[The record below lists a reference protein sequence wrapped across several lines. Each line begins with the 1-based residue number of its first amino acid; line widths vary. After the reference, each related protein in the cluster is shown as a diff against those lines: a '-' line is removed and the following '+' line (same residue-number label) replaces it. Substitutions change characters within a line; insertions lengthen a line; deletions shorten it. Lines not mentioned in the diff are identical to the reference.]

1 MNAVKTQKK
10 KKVRWV
16 RFRHKIVRGILF
28 LPFYI
33 FVALR
38 YRLKIERLK
47 MGKERQYCVL
57 YNHQTAYDQFIVHVA
72 FYRHLYHIASE
83 DLFSKGWISKALT
96 WLVAPIP
103 FRKSTSDLTGVKN
116 CIRVAR
122 EGGSIAM
129 APEGN
134 RTYSGTTEN
143 MKASVASLVK
153 ALGIPLALFRIEG
166 GYGVHP
172 RWSDT
177 IRRGKMRAYV
187 ARIVE
192 PEEYKNM
199 SNEELFAI
207 IQQVL
212 MVDEREDKTLFYG
225 ERLAEYLDR
234 AMYVCP
240 DCGLSVF
247 HSERDM
253 LSCTKCGKQI
263 RYLPSKELEGVN
275 CEFPYRYVKDWYDA
289 QNEFVRNLNL
299 TPYENS
305 PLYEDVVCCQESIY
319 CQNKRMI
326 DAAAKLSIYANR
338 IEIGTQKEKMV
349 LSFCNMTGATVLGRN
364 KLNLYIDGKTY
375 QIAGDKH
382 FNAVKYLN
390 LYHHGISNKA
400 EGTEFLGL

>member
-1 MNAVKTQKK
+1 MTAVKNRKK
-10 KKVRWV
+10 TKVRWV
-16 RFRHKIVRGILF
+16 RPRHKIVRALIY

-33 FVALR
+33 FTTLR
-38 YRLKIERLK
+38 YRIKIDRIDT
-47 MGKERQYCVL
+47 GKKRQYCVL
-57 YNHQTAYDQFIVHVA
+57 YNHQTAFDQFIVHIA
-72 FYRHLYHIASE
+72 FYQHLYHIASE
-83 DLFSKGWISKALT
+83 DLFSMGWISKALT

-143 MKASVASLVK
+143 MKTSVASLVK

-177 IRRGKMRAYV
+177 VRRGKMRAYV
-187 ARIVE
+187 ARVIE

-199 SNEELFAI
+199 TNDELFAI
-207 IQQVL
+207 IKQVL
-212 MVDEREDKTLFYG
+212 TVDEREDKTLFHG
-225 ERLAEYLDR
+225 KRLAEFLDR
-234 AMYVCP
+234 VVYVCP

-247 HSERDM
+247 RSEGDII
-253 LSCTKCGKQI
+253 SCTKCGKQI
-263 RYLPSKELEGVN
+263 RYLPNKELEGIN
-275 CEFPYRYVKDWYDA
+275 CSFPYRHVKEWYDA
-289 QNEFVRNLNL
+289 QNEFIRNLDL
-299 TPYENS
+299 TSYENV
-305 PLYEDVVCCQESIY
+305 PLYKDTVSYQESIY
-319 CQNKRMI
+319 CKHKRMI
-326 DAAAKLSIYANR
+326 DAQAKLSVFANR
-338 IEIGTQKEKMV
+338 FEIDTQNEKIIFLFKDM
-349 LSFCNMTGATVLGRN
+349 SGATVLGKN

-390 LYHHGISNKA
+390 VYHHGINNQSD
-400 EGTEFLGL
+400 EPEFLGL